1 MYRHIQ
7 SNLTIITDSTTK
19 IRFHILLK
27 NVNSGHCASKNLTSA
42 IPTLHIS
49 HTYTSHQPY
58 LHFTSAIPTLH
69 ISHTHTSHQP
79 YPHFTS
85 AIPTLHISHTHTSHI
100 NCKHV
105 ILCCIFQIITMSVVM
120 CQSVAVVLLYKLF
133 LSRSLY
139 WEVSAL
145 SSSLPLRMDKTMS
158 LKIYSWLAHDLCH
171 LVINSLSSVSCHLS
185 SLGVYI

>member
-19 IRFHILLK
+19 IHFHMLLK
-27 NVNSGHCASKNLTSA
+27 NVNSGHCASKNLTSV
-42 IPTLHIS
+42 
-49 HTYTSHQPY
+49 
-58 LHFTSAIPTLH
+58 IPTLH

-158 LKIYSWLAHDLCH
+158 LKIYS
-171 LVINSLSSVSCHLS
+171 
-185 SLGVYI
+185 